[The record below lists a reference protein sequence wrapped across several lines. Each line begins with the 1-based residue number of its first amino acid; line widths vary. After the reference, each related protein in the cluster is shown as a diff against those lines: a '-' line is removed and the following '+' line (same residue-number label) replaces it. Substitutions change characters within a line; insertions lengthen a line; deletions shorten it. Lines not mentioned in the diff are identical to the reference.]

1 MNEEKTGYEGWAIV
15 ELFGRQMIAGR
26 LTTEVVGGGSFVRV
40 DVPATDGAPGF
51 TKFFGPGAIY
61 AITPTDEATAAV
73 AGVGVDEILWCDC
86 ATGRAWQMQYVA
98 GLEDVT
104 QRGLSE
110 RFERAGIPDHF
121 MSLGFDTIPEEHR
134 AGKELAIAAGRMFA
148 ERGHVVPAEV
158 RAYDPGQCHVDRRKK
173 PGLCFVGNPGVGKTG
188 ILSVAFRARLGKKA
202 GLWIELYE
210 FFNAVQSQYGKEGG
224 DADARLEAAK
234 TAPLLF
240 LDDVG
245 DPDRLLRDRDGTV
258 LGIAAET
265 DDRRRLLW
273 EILDYRHGQEL
284 PTLMTSNLTR
294 SNFERQWGTRLAARA
309 WEMCWVVPVTGC
321 DLRVVG

>member
-1 MNEEKTGYEGWAIV
+1 MEPGHTSNSPTKTISHLATDRRLTRARRDEETALALLRAAGDVACVRCRDTGYLTDHDIRGW
-15 ELFGRQMIAGR
+15 
-26 LTTEVVGGGSFVRV
+26 
-40 DVPATDGAPGF
+40 
-51 TKFFGPGAIY
+51 FGPLAWQL
-61 AITPTDEATAAV
+61 
-73 AGVGVDEILWCDC
+73 AGVPVDEIKWCDC

-104 QRGLSE
+104 QRRLSE
-110 RFERAGIPDHF
+110 RFERAGIPERF
-121 MSLGFDTIPEEHR
+121 MGLGFDTIPEEHR
-134 AGKELAIAAGRMFA
+134 AGKEQAIAAGRMFA

-210 FFNAVQSQYGKEGG
+210 FFNAVQSKYGKEGG

-321 DLRVVG
+321 DLREVG